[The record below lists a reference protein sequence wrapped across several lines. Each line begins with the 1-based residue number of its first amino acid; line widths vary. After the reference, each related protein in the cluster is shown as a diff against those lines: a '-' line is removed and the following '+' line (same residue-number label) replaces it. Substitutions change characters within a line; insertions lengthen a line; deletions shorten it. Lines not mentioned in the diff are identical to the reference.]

1 MPRPPHLPTKHSVAL
16 LPMATVKAFS
26 ICRLSSF
33 GDAHK
38 SQIVLI
44 YKGFWPL
51 GNLSS
56 CRQFSVYSWQTLQLC
71 GPLKAKWR
79 TTHTRT
85 HTNISINN
93 GTWYISGRAH
103 KALYAGERERKR
115 QKMENIYKM
124 GNGRETGRAIEEKE
138 SRQSRRQGERGR
150 AVGHGE
156 LAVADEI
163 NK

>member
-1 MPRPPHLPTKHSVAL
+1 MPHPRKTSKQ
-16 LPMATVKAFS
+16 PMATVKAFS

-44 YKGFWPL
+44 CKGFWPL

-56 CRQFSVYSWQTLQLC
+56 CRQFSVYSWQQTLQLC

-79 TTHTRT
+79 STHT
-85 HTNISINN
+85 HTYTEMYKNISINN

-103 KALYAGERERKR
+103 KALCAREREKENDKKWAISIKWRMEER
-115 QKMENIYKM
+115 QAGGK
-124 GNGRETGRAIEEKE
+124 EEI
-138 SRQSRRQGERGR
+138 QSRLKQT
-150 AVGHGE
+150 
-156 LAVADEI
+156 
-163 NK
+163 K